1 MHPLRI
7 GHEPQLQH
15 KCLEIRKRDAASF
28 EPPPRKEDL
37 AQLRVV
43 QLEQLES
50 VRVGPKGHA
59 EARGHVARDKRL
71 EAVERP
77 LHARHHLNRM
87 AARVF
92 ATSED
97 LMREAIRGSSV
108 AISGHQWSSSVVI
121 SGHHQWSSSVVII
134 SGHHQRSSS
143 VVIISANRGAHEGLE
158 ELGERHEP
166 AVQVATLRILE
177 LARHEQLLLGLGNRR
192 EAHLFT
198 EEEPLV

>member
-108 AISGHQWSSSVVI
+108 AISGHHQWPSSVVFM
-121 SGHHQWSSSVVII
+121 VII
-134 SGHHQRSSS
+134 SGHHQWSSS

-192 EAHLFT
+192 EANLFT

>member
-1 MHPLRI
+1 
-7 GHEPQLQH
+7 
-15 KCLEIRKRDAASF
+15 
-28 EPPPRKEDL
+28 
-37 AQLRVV
+37 V

-50 VRVGPKGHA
+50 VRVGPKGDA

-97 LMREAIRGSSV
+97 LMREAIRWSSV
-108 AISGHQWSSSVVI
+108 VIISGHQWSSSVVI

-134 SGHHQRSSS
+134 SGHHQWSSS
-143 VVIISANRGAHEGLE
+143 AVIISGH
-158 ELGERHEP
+158 H
-166 AVQVATLRILE
+166 QC
-177 LARHEQLLLGLGNRR
+177 
-192 EAHLFT
+192 
-198 EEEPLV
+198 

>member
-28 EPPPRKEDL
+28 EPTPRKEDL
-37 AQLRVV
+37 AKLRVV

-50 VRVGPKGHA
+50 IRVGPKGHA

-121 SGHHQWSSSVVII
+121 SGHHQ
-134 SGHHQRSSS
+134 RSSS